1 MGFFDKLVRQDNDL
15 VGFAAQAVTA
25 ATQRRRESEDD
36 GDAAADDRAS
46 RSLRSQDEEKKKDP
60 ASQVLAAVPA
70 VAGLAQQF
78 GVRMPVGVTVDDE
91 GLHVGAKA
99 PIGGAGEVS
108 GQVDIGKDGS
118 AKIGGHAEVGAGP
131 GKVTLDGDVS
141 RDEDGKVAANGNIAG
156 EIDAGPIK
164 AKASGGIHRDGDGKT
179 TAEYDAGVGYEGNG
193 VEAGVNASGNR
204 DADGKWKNDET
215 ASVEYENEEL
225 GVNAHAKGGLHH
237 ADGKTTADY
246 DAGANYDKNGLKA
259 GVGATGSK
267 DADGKWKNDESASV
281 EYENEELGVN
291 AHAKG
296 GLHHEDG
303 KTTAEYDTGAS
314 YDKNG
319 LKADVGATGSKD
331 ADGKWKNDE
340 TASVEYENE
349 ELGVNAHAKGGLHH
363 ADGKTTAEYDTGA
376 SYDKNGLKADVGA
389 TGSKDA
395 DGKWKNDE
403 SASVEYENEEAGINA
418 HAKGGLHHADGK
430 TTAEY
435 DTGASYDKN
444 GLKADVGATGSK
456 DADGKWKNDE
466 TASVEYENEEL
477 GVNAHAKGG
486 LHHEDGKTTAEYDAG
501 ASYDK
506 NGLKAE
512 VGATGAKD
520 KDGAWTNDESASV
533 EYENE
538 EAGVKASAKGA
549 LHHEGGKTTGDAEA
563 HGEFKKG
570 PLDVHADGEVHKSAE
585 GEVTAKASG
594 HAGLKH
600 GEDHAEIDGH
610 VERHADGKVDGEAKA
625 AWNIKGHA
633 GEKMLAGGGEHE
645 GAEDEGVDPRGEHK
659 PEVGQ
664 HAQAIDQLAGG
675 DLEGELEG
683 AEHQADESESTP
695 ANDNQLSED
704 LKDVGQ
710 VDAEVAGKKAKLEA
724 EGHAKQAKIEHRHD
738 VAKHHAAADKKRQAA
753 GHHGQQAA
761 QVQKHSVVAAKQKKV
776 ATKDE
781 LRTKLTTAATTQK
794 AKLEADTTAQKAKLD
809 EKLAAEFT
817 KLEESEGKEQAKLQ
831 TELDKRTTK
840 LEADIAKKQ
849 AAHTKQIA
857 KERVDLDKKDATEQA
872 TLRAKAKADSE
883 AIKLEADK
891 QAAATAEHA
900 KLKANDLSIKG
911 MTEAGG
917 ATVDAN
923 RKAEQAINA
932 ANSRANG
939 LSEDEAKKVRA
950 EGDSRAAMARAAG
963 ERKKADILAKAKA
976 DGDAIK
982 AKGLADAETQKKAGA
997 DRAAAAL
1004 KAGEDQAAKVHAATI
1019 TAIAGMQ
1026 AKSDAAVAEMNAEVA
1041 KMKADVAGKQAE
1053 ITAKAA
1059 TRRTELKTKAEAEK
1073 ARALAQI
1080 DKEYQEALKT
1090 IETKVAADLAKID
1103 AASDKDLAK
1112 LERQV
1117 DHDIAQIEAAVKRA
1131 EQRID
1136 AQVKAAERK
1145 VHAQCLAEKA
1155 KIHADTCRVVG
1166 QLDRMAFQ
1174 AKQRIAAADK
1184 DTKNEIHA
1192 AHAAGVAEVEAA
1204 SQQAAQELQQGNEA
1218 LLKATEDQGAADR
1231 AAADKAAAD
1240 SGKAMEGQRADLD
1253 KEINKEWVDDATKKA
1268 NEKLDDSGIFNVV
1281 TDGEATDAMNI
1292 LNSLPADLQ
1301 GDAVEQLDKGAFEN
1315 LIDEVP
1321 EKRRAEFDT
1330 MVADTHDPER
1340 KLKLWGEQHKSQ
1352 ADKDAEEEHK
1362 KTADE
1367 GGWDFWNDTKEQDRN
1382 ERLNDRR
1389 DDIIDSTKDETDE
1402 EVKFLLE
1409 KQKAGT
1415 LTEADV
1421 DALRQ
1426 RKEHEHKIEMKYNV
1440 NLTNDTGLNPN
1451 KSKIGWNDGDLSQI
1465 EAALAV
1471 MPEEHVKDNTML
1483 KEIRRA
1489 GAHPNQPNVGGDHSD
1504 GVIKVYAPGTTFNY
1518 RHNGDPLEGQ
1528 DPNGVDVNGNPLPKN
1543 GDPLG
1548 SLHEVINHEFGHD
1561 IHDQNEDAFKR
1572 YQDAA
1577 GWQSDVGKKQLG
1589 KAGLTDDQIEQLKE
1603 TDKDK
1608 PQLKRIEGTDG
1619 KIYVRDPYNSG
1630 EVLAYDKGAIP
1641 EAGNDALGNPLPG
1654 MSQPSNRGGD
1664 TWNYANTN
1672 YKDHFAEHYMKALD
1686 KPETLAKDLIDAP
1699 AQRVAGVTTKRDQAQ
1714 AVVDAAK
1721 AKTPPDPAAVTQAEA
1736 DLKSAQAEVDDAV
1749 KDQTAQKT
1757 QYDIMRD
1764 DIFHADQAA
1773 NDAEARLKARGV
1785 DQAKIDE
1792 FKAKAARLQTPK
1804 QIESLEAQY

>member
-141 RDEDGKVAANGNIAG
+141 RDEEGKVAANGNIAG

-193 VEAGVNASGNR
+193 VKAGVNASGNR
-204 DADGKWKNDET
+204 
-215 ASVEYENEEL
+215 
-225 GVNAHAKGGLHH
+225 
-237 ADGKTTADY
+237 
-246 DAGANYDKNGLKA
+246 
-259 GVGATGSK
+259 
-267 DADGKWKNDESASV
+267 
-281 EYENEELGVN
+281 
-291 AHAKG
+291 
-296 GLHHEDG
+296 
-303 KTTAEYDTGAS
+303 
-314 YDKNG
+314 
-319 LKADVGATGSKD
+319 D

-466 TASVEYENEEL
+466 SASVEYENEEA
-477 GVNAHAKGG
+477 GINAHAKGG
-486 LHHEDGKTTAEYDAG
+486 LHHEDGKTTAEYDTG

-512 VGATGAKD
+512 VGATGSKD

-645 GAEDEGVDPRGEHK
+645 GAEDEGVDARGEHK

-724 EGHAKQAKIEHRHD
+724 EGHAKQAKIEHKHD

-781 LRTKLTTAATTQK
+781 LRAKLTTAATTQK

-849 AAHTKQIA
+849 EAHTKQIA

-963 ERKKADILAKAKA
+963 ERKKADILAKAKT

-1041 KMKADVAGKQAE
+1041 KMKAEVASKQAE

-1268 NEKLDDSGIFNVV
+1268 NEKLDDSGWFNVV

-1315 LIDEVP
+1315 LLDEVP

-1352 ADKDAEEEHK
+1352 AEKDAEEEHK

-1382 ERLNDRR
+1382 SRLNDRR
-1389 DDIIDSTKDETDE
+1389 DDIIDSTKHEVDDEM
-1402 EVKFLLE
+1402 KFLMA

-1421 DALRQ
+1421 QALMD
-1426 RKEHEHKIEMKYNV
+1426 RKDHEHKIEMKYNV
-1440 NLTNDTGLNPN
+1440 NLTNKDGQRADGT
-1451 KSKIGWNDGDLSQI
+1451 KIAWSDAELTQVDS
-1465 EAALAV
+1465 ALAH
-1471 MPEEHVKDNTML
+1471 MPEEHVKDNELL
-1483 KEIRRA
+1483 KEIKRSD
-1489 GAHPNQPNVGGDHSD
+1489 AHATQPTRVGGDHGG
-1504 GVIKVYAPGTTFNY
+1504 GVIQIYDLGVTANY
-1518 RHNGDPLEGQ
+1518 RHNGDPIQLG
-1528 DPNGVDVNGNPLPKN
+1528 DPNLKGVDGNNLPKT
-1543 GDPLG
+1543 GDPL
-1548 SLHEVINHEFGHD
+1548 SALQETLNHEFGHD
-1561 IHDQNEDAFKR
+1561 IHDQNKDAFKR

-1577 GWQSDVGKKQLG
+1577 GWQDDVGDKQM
-1589 KAGLTDDQIEQLKE
+1589 KSAGISASDIAALKE
-1603 TDKDK
+1603 TDATKTQK
-1608 PQLKRIEGTDG
+1608 SRVVGTDG
-1619 KIYVRDPYNSG
+1619 KIYVRDPYNDG
-1630 EVLAYDKGAIP
+1630 EVLAYDEGAIP
-1641 EAGNDALGNPLPG
+1641 EAGNDAAGNALPG
-1654 MSQPSNRGGD
+1654 KSQPNVRGRD
-1664 TWNYANTN
+1664 TWSYANTN
-1672 YKDHFAEHYMKALD
+1672 YKDHFAEHYTKAINV
-1686 KPETLAKDLIDAP
+1686 PEMLAQDLIDAP
-1699 AQRVAGVTTKRDQAQ
+1699 AQRVGAETTKRDQAI
-1714 AVVDAAK
+1714 ADLATAK
-1721 AKTPPDPAAVTQAEA
+1721 AKSPPDPAAV
-1736 DLKSAQAEVDDAV
+1736 AQAESDLKTKQAALDDAK

-1757 QYDIMRD
+1757 QYDIMRN
-1764 DIFHADQAA
+1764 DIFHADTAT
-1773 NDAEARLKARGV
+1773 NEAEARLKAKGV

-1792 FKAKAARLQTPK
+1792 FKAKAARAQTP
-1804 QIESLEAQY
+1804 QQVQLLESQY

>member
-1 MGFFDKLVRQDNDL
+1 M
-15 VGFAAQAVTA
+15 GFAAQAVTA

-46 RSLRSQDEEKKKDP
+46 RSLRSGDEEKKKDP

-70 VAGLAQQF
+70 VAGLAQNF

-99 PIGGAGEVS
+99 PVGGAGEVS
-108 GQVDIGKDGS
+108 GQVDIGRDGT
-118 AKIGGHAEVGAGP
+118 AKVGGHAELGAGP
-131 GKVTLDGDVS
+131 GKVTVDGDVT
-141 RDEDGKVAANGNIAG
+141 RDEEGKVAANGNIAG

-164 AKASGGIHRDGDGKT
+164 ASAKGGVHRDAEGKT

-193 VEAGVNASGNR
+193 VKGGVNASGKR
-204 DADGKWKNDET
+204 DADGKWKNDES

-237 ADGKTTADY
+237 EDGKTTAEY
-246 DAGANYDKNGLKA
+246 DAGASYDKGGVKA
-259 GVGATGSK
+259 DVGATGAKDADGKWKNDESASVEYENEELGVNAHANGGLHHEDGKTTAEYDAGASYDKGGVKADVGATGAK

-303 KTTAEYDTGAS
+303 KTTAEYDAGAS
-314 YDKNG
+314 YDKG
-319 LKADVGATGSKD
+319 GVKADVAATGAKD
-331 ADGKWKNDE
+331 KDGKWKNDE
-340 TASVEYENE
+340 R
-349 ELGVNAHAKGGLHH
+349 
-363 ADGKTTAEYDTGA
+363 
-376 SYDKNGLKADVGA
+376 
-389 TGSKDA
+389 
-395 DGKWKNDE
+395 
-403 SASVEYENEEAGINA
+403 ASVEYENEEA
-418 HAKGGLHHADGK
+418 
-430 TTAEY
+430 
-435 DTGASYDKN
+435 
-444 GLKADVGATGSK
+444 
-456 DADGKWKNDE
+456 
-466 TASVEYENEEL
+466 

-506 NGLKAE
+506 GGVKAD

-520 KDGAWTNDESASV
+520 QDGAWTNDESASV
-533 EYENE
+533 EYEDE

-549 LHHEGGKTTGDAEA
+549 LHHEDGKTTADGEA
-563 HGEFKKG
+563 HGELKKG
-570 PLDVHADGEVHKSAE
+570 PLDVHADGEAHKSAE

-600 GEDHAEIDGH
+600 GDDHAEVDGH

-633 GEKMLAGGGEHE
+633 GEKLLAGGGEHE
-645 GAEDEGVDPRGEHK
+645 GAEEEGVDLRGEHK
-659 PEVGQ
+659 PDVGQ
-664 HAQAIDQLAGG
+664 HAQVIDQLAGG
-675 DLEGELEG
+675 DLEDEG
-683 AEHQADESESTP
+683 AEHQADESEST
-695 ANDNQLSED
+695 AVNDNQLPED

-710 VDAEVAGKKAKLEA
+710 VDSELAAKKAKVEA
-724 EGHAKQAKIEHRHD
+724 EGHAKQAKLEHKHD
-738 VAKHHAAADKKRQAA
+738 VAKHHAAADKKRQLA
-753 GHHGQQAA
+753 GQHGQHAA
-761 QVQKHSVVAAKQKKV
+761 QAQKHSVVAAKQKKV

-794 AKLEADTTAQKAKLD
+794 AKLEADVTAQKAKLD

-817 KLEESEGKEQAKLQ
+817 KLEECETKEQAKLQ

-849 AAHTKQIA
+849 EAHTKQIA

-872 TLRAKAKADSE
+872 TLRAKAKADAE
-883 AIKLEADK
+883 AIKVEADK

-932 ANSRANG
+932 ANGRASG
-939 LSEDEAKKVRA
+939 LAEDEAKKVRA
-950 EGDSRAAMARAAG
+950 EGESRAAMARAAG

-976 DGDAIK
+976 DGDAIRT
-982 AKGLADAETQKKAGA
+982 KGLADAEAQKKAGA
-997 DRAAAAL
+997 DRVTAAL

-1041 KMKADVAGKQAE
+1041 KMKADVAAKQAE

-1059 TRRTELKTKAEAEK
+1059 TRRTELKAKAEAEK
-1073 ARALAQI
+1073 TRALTQI
-1080 DKEYQEALKT
+1080 EKEYQDALKT
-1090 IETKVAADLAKID
+1090 IDTKVAADLAKID
-1103 AASDKDLAK
+1103 AASDKDLAN

-1117 DHDIAQIEAAVKRA
+1117 DQDIAKIEAAVKRA

-1136 AQVKAAERK
+1136 QQVKAAERK

-1155 KIHADTCRVVG
+1155 KIHADTCNVIG
-1166 QLDRMAFQ
+1166 GLDRMAFQ

-1192 AHAAGVAEVEAA
+1192 AHAQGVAEVEAA
-1204 SQQAAQELQQGNEA
+1204 SQQAAQDLQQGNEA

-1253 KEINKEWVDDATKKA
+1253 KEINKEWVDDATQKA
-1268 NEKLDDSGIFNVV
+1268 NAKLDDTGVFNVV

-1301 GDAVEQLDKGAFEN
+1301 GDAVEQLDKDAFAN
-1315 LIDEVP
+1315 LLDEVP

-1352 ADKDAEEEHK
+1352 ADKDAEAEHK

-1382 ERLNDRR
+1382 ERLNSRR

-1440 NLTNDTGLNPN
+1440 NLTNDTGLNSDK

-1489 GAHPNQPNVGGDHSD
+1489 GAHPKQPNVGGDHSD
-1504 GVIKVYAPGTTFNY
+1504 GVIKVYEPGTTFNY
-1518 RHNGDPLEGQ
+1518 RHNGDALEGQ

-1577 GWQSDVGKKQLG
+1577 GWESDVGKKQLG

-1608 PQLKRIEGTDG
+1608 PQLDRIEGKDG

-1641 EAGNDALGNPLPG
+1641 EAGNDALGNALPG
-1654 MSQPSNRGGD
+1654 MSQPNNRGWD

-1699 AQRVAGVTTKRDQAQ
+1699 TQRVTGVTTKRDQAQ
-1714 AVVDAAK
+1714 GVVDAAK

-1736 DLKSAQAEVDDAV
+1736 DLQKAQAEVDDAV
-1749 KDQTAQKT
+1749 KDQTAQKK

-1764 DIFHADQAA
+1764 EIFHADKAA
-1773 NDAEARLKARGV
+1773 TDAEARLKARGV
-1785 DQAKIDE
+1785 DQAKIDD
-1792 FKAKAARLQTPK
+1792 FNAKAARLQTPK